1 MSRRHAKRV
10 VWTAPG
16 EVALEDITVPDP
28 HEGEVVVGA
37 EATLISPG
45 TERAFLLGLDNA
57 KGAFPRASGYSYV
70 GYIEEVGPGVYT
82 HTVGER
88 VVCAASHMSHAVVP
102 ANLCVHVPC
111 HVSSDDATFFN
122 LCAIALQG
130 VRKARIELGEAV
142 VTFGGGLIGLLAMRL
157 AGLSGGAPLITV
169 DLHESRRDFACEYGA
184 DRALDPRDDA
194 FADHVREIVGHMEA
208 KAHDAPQVI
217 IEATGFPE
225 VIQEAFHVA
234 GPMARVVL
242 LGSSRGV
249 TPEVDFYRDVHKKGL
264 TLLGAHASTVPNHES
279 AAGLWTWRDNVET
292 VLRLMEHGRL
302 DVAPL
307 ITDRLPA
314 HKAPEVFG
322 RIAEWDPA
330 VLGAVLQWA

>member
-1 MSRRHAKRV
+1 MSKRHAKRV

-16 EVALEDITVPDP
+16 EVALEDISVREP

-70 GYIEEVGPGVYT
+70 GYIEEIGPGVET
-82 HTVGER
+82 HAVGER
-88 VVCAASHMSHAVVP
+88 VVCAASHMSHAVV
-102 ANLCVHVPC
+102 AADRCVHVPA
-111 HVSSDDATFFN
+111 HVSSEDATFFN
-122 LCAIALQG
+122 LATIALQG

-142 VTFGGGLIGLLAMRL
+142 VVFGGGLIGLLAMTL
-157 AGLSGGAPLITV
+157 ARLSGAAPVITV
-169 DLHESRRDFACEYGA
+169 DLHQSRRDFACEYGA
-184 DRALDPRDDA
+184 DKALDPRDDA
-194 FADHVREIVGHMEA
+194 FASYVREIVGHMET
-208 KAHDAPQVI
+208 KGHDAPQVV

-225 VIQEAFHVA
+225 VIQEAFQVA
-234 GPMARVVL
+234 GSMARVVL

-249 TPEVDFYRDVHKKGL
+249 TPKVDFYRDVHKKGL
-264 TLLGAHASTVPNHES
+264 TLLGAHASTVPTHES
-279 AAGLWTWRDNVET
+279 SAGMWTWRDNVET
-292 VLRLMEHGRL
+292 ALRLIEHGRL

-307 ITDRLPA
+307 VTDRLPA
-314 HKAPEVFG
+314 HKAPEIFG

-330 VLGAVLQWA
+330 VLGAVLRWA

>member
-1 MSRRHAKRV
+1 MSTRHAKRV

-16 EVALEDITVPDP
+16 EVALEDIAVRDP

-70 GYIEEVGPGVYT
+70 GYIEEVGPGVDT

-102 ANLCVHVPC
+102 ADRCVHVPA
-111 HVSSDDATFFN
+111 HVPSEDATFFN
-122 LCAIALQG
+122 LAAIALQG
-130 VRKARIELGEAV
+130 VRKAKVELGEAV

-157 AGLSGGAPLITV
+157 ARLSGAAPAITV

-184 DRALDPRDDA
+184 DRAVDPREDA
-194 FADHVREIVGHMEA
+194 FVDHIRDIVHHMEG
-208 KAHDAPQVI
+208 KCRDAPHVV

-225 VIQEAFHVA
+225 VILEACHVA
-234 GPMARVVL
+234 GPMARLVL

-249 TPEVDFYRDVHKKGL
+249 TTEVDFYRDVHKKGL
-264 TLLGAHASTVPNHES
+264 TLIGAHASTIPDVES

-292 VLRLMEHGRL
+292 ALRLMEHGRL
-302 DVAPL
+302 DVQPL

-314 HKAPEVFG
+314 HKAPELFG
-322 RIAEWDPA
+322 RIAKWDPA
-330 VLGAVLQWA
+330 VLGAILQWA